1 MMTRRCVRSW
11 FLSGVA
17 DRRTKPFVRGLIGVL
32 LTLVM
37 SGCAMLERTDVR
49 LASAKTVGIVSAIGD
64 DFTFTRAGLTAP
76 TEAEQHFA
84 IQAWG
89 LDDLITIRAGLLLG
103 KRFQVVGLTY
113 SRAPFAAQDTV
124 SPFAMSNAI
133 SRLMKSSEDRLRELV
148 RAQVAPQGLDV
159 YVVVTKA
166 TAPYGSRSRAVAGIG
181 AIERVAV
188 LGSSA
193 QLHALYTITVIDG
206 HTFKVIGKRQ
216 AGPLE
221 GDELFRLKGPSR
233 EIGDDLLSA
242 AQNPVG
248 SDALKAAVID
258 LIDRGL
264 PKTLQELQLVDQS
277 KP

>member
-1 MMTRRCVRSW
+1 MMTRRRARFW
-11 FLSGVA
+11 PHSGAA
-17 DRRTKPFVRGLIGVL
+17 DRRAKPFVQALVGLL
-32 LTLVM
+32 LTLVAG
-37 SGCAMLERTDVR
+37 GCAGLDRTDVR
-49 LASAKTVGIVSAIGD
+49 LTSAKTIGIVSAIGD
-64 DFTFTRAGLTAP
+64 DFTLTRAGLTAP
-76 TEAEQHFA
+76 TETERHLP

-89 LDDLITIRAGLLLG
+89 LDDLITIRTGLLLG
-103 KRFQVVGLTY
+103 KRYQVVGLTY
-113 SRAPFAAQDTV
+113 ARAPFAAQDAV
-124 SPFAMSNAI
+124 SAFAVSNAI
-133 SRLMKSSEDRLRELV
+133 AKLTKSSEDRLIELV
-148 RAQVAPQGLDV
+148 RTQVAPQGLDV
-159 YVVVTKA
+159 YVVLAKA
-166 TAPYGSRSRAVAGIG
+166 TASYGSRSRDVAGIG

-242 AQNPVG
+242 AQNPAG

-258 LIDRGL
+258 LFDRGL
-264 PKTLQELQLVDQS
+264 PKTLQDLQLVDRP

>member
-1 MMTRRCVRSW
+1 MMTRRRARFW
-11 FLSGVA
+11 PHSGAA
-17 DRRTKPFVRGLIGVL
+17 DRRTKPFVHGLIGL
-32 LTLVM
+32 LLAFAA
-37 SGCAMLERTDVR
+37 SGCATLDRTDVR
-49 LASAKTVGIVSAIGD
+49 LASAKTIGIVSAVGD
-64 DFTFTRAGLTAP
+64 DFTLTRAGLTAP
-76 TEAEQHFA
+76 TEAERHFP

-89 LDDLITIRAGLLLG
+89 LDDLIAIRVGLLLG
-103 KRFQVVGLTY
+103 KRYQVQGLTY

-124 SPFAMSNAI
+124 SPFAMSNAM
-133 SRLMKSSEDRLRELV
+133 SKLMKSSEDRLIELV
-148 RAQVAPQGLDV
+148 RTQVAPQGLDV
-159 YVVVTKA
+159 YVIVTAA
-166 TAPYGSRSRAVAGIG
+166 TAPYGSRSRTVAGIG

-188 LGSSA
+188 IGSSA
-193 QLHALYTITVIDG
+193 QLHALYTVTVIDG

-242 AQNPVG
+242 AQNPTG

-264 PKTLQELQLVDQS
+264 PKTLQELQLVDRP

>member
-1 MMTRRCVRSW
+1 MMTRRRARFW
-11 FLSGVA
+11 PHSGAA
-17 DRRTKPFVRGLIGVL
+17 DRGTKPFVRGLIGVL
-32 LTLVM
+32 LTLLT
-37 SGCAMLERTDVR
+37 SGCASLDRTDVR

-64 DFTFTRAGLTAP
+64 DFTLTRAGLTAP

-89 LDDLITIRAGLLLG
+89 LDDLIAIRMGLLLG
-103 KRFQVVGLTY
+103 KRYQVVGLTY

-124 SPFAMSNAI
+124 SPFAISNAI
-133 SRLMKSSEDRLRELV
+133 SGLKKSSEDRLIELV
-148 RAQVAPQGLDV
+148 RTQIAPQGLDV
-159 YVVVTKA
+159 YVVVTRA
-166 TAPYGSRSRAVAGIG
+166 TAPYGSRSRTVAGIG
-181 AIERVAV
+181 VIERVAM

-206 HTFKVIGKRQ
+206 HTFKIIGKRQ

-242 AQNPVG
+242 AQNPSG

-258 LIDRGL
+258 LFDRGL
-264 PKTLQELQLVDQS
+264 PKTLRDLQLTDQP